1 MFKWSKIISPAYENK
16 KRTRYKTDK
25 VLQYIF
31 SIFVQQTLNVIKYQA
46 PGAIFIA
53 TPGNLCFSSCNAAK
67 KMAFAVTPFERTMIL
82 ESFSSE
88 EVKKTFLEVDTATQ
102 GKIDVKELA

>member
-1 MFKWSKIISPAYENK
+1 MS
-16 KRTRYKTDK
+16 T
-25 VLQYIF
+25 IF
-31 SIFVQQTLNVIKYQA
+31 L
-46 PGAIFIA
+46 P
-53 TPGNLCFSSCNAAK
+53 TPGNLLFFSSWNAAK